1 AYLLYMKF
9 GNAETG
15 DEKIKLQPVWKILEN
30 KYYLDDLYINGL
42 VNPLKTAVAKA
53 VDRFN
58 SQVLDRFVNTVG
70 LAVAFIGKIVYS
82 NLDQKGIDRLV
93 NSVSVGTDTA
103 GGQVKLI
110 QSGRVQQY
118 LTLFLSGVLLVSI
131 IVFVLY

>member
-1 AYLLYMKF
+1 MY
-9 GNAETG
+9 
-15 DEKIKLQPVWKILEN
+15 IKGV
-30 KYYLDDLYINGL
+30 
-42 VNPLKTAVAKA
+42 VNPIKTAVAKS

-58 SQVLDRFVNTVG
+58 TQVLDRFVNTVG
-70 LAVAFIGKIVYS
+70 LAMAFIGKIVYS
-82 NLDQKGIDRLV
+82 NFDQNGIDRLV
-93 NSVSVGTDTA
+93 NSVSVGTDNV

>member
-1 AYLLYMKF
+1 MRP
-9 GNAETG
+9 
-15 DEKIKLQPVWKILEN
+15 LQRLILEN
-30 KYYLDDLYINGL
+30 KYYLDDLYVKGI
-42 VNPLKTAVAKA
+42 VDPLKTQVARE

-58 SQVLDRFVNTVG
+58 SKVLDRFINTIG
-70 LAVAFIGKIVYS
+70 LAMAFLGKIVYS
-82 NLDQKGIDRLV
+82 NFDQGGIDKLV
-93 NSVSVGTDTA
+93 NSVSVGTDNA